1 MQRGRP
7 WLYYALH
14 HNSHVPTHYTFDH
27 LQCIK
32 LYNYPC
38 GVFACPLLHQHASTP
53 LAWSTCYCTKCRALM
68 YPCMPCWSFY
78 NRPASPVYDM
88 PASYQLACT
97 HCHDTHWRRLSV
109 VVAPEQGSPPKP
121 GFPAFIIIHH
131 HIKIPPQPPPHSAS
145 CNVCL
150 FVCAHISKCASA
162 PRKNTTNAS
171 CSG

>member
-1 MQRGRP
+1 MAATRSQGDVLRGYLFASLPYSRRS
-7 WLYYALH
+7 WLDNFSRGPATPFSCRQALGMSFPRA
-14 HNSHVPTHYTFDH
+14 NE
-27 LQCIK
+27 QCIK

-88 PASYQLACT
+88 PASYQLPCT

-109 VVAPEQGSPPKP
+109 VVAPEQGSPPKA
-121 GFPAFIIIHH
+121 GFPASYINCVHH
-131 HIKIPPQPPPHSAS
+131 WVLSPAS
-145 CNVCL
+145 SL
-150 FVCAHISKCASA
+150 L
-162 PRKNTTNAS
+162 
-171 CSG
+171 

>member
-1 MQRGRP
+1 MNTDHSLHSACLYRLHQQRLRQAGHRTREA
-7 WLYYALH
+7 ALH

-68 YPCMPCWSFY
+68 YPCMPCWNFY

-109 VVAPEQGSPPKP
+109 VVAPEQGSPPKA
-121 GFPAFIIIHH
+121 GFPA
-131 HIKIPPQPPPHSAS
+131 SY
-145 CNVCL
+145 
-150 FVCAHISKCASA
+150 
-162 PRKNTTNAS
+162 
-171 CSG
+171 